1 MKQTAQCDL
10 LVRFNPRAGVLANN
24 FQRHQTVRINAR
36 RMLDQ
41 SGRKNGTTPKPKFCS
56 KERERPEPTEAP
68 RILLKP
74 ALSAQA
80 DLSLNS
86 AQDDLT
92 RKAPVWL
99 VPRIDQRFH
108 GVPQAEVQKD
118 QSRKHLI
125 GSLTRLV
132 LNHPEKV
139 KLMDDAFKNNDDAH
153 RPMSANAK
161 ETLKHIR
168 PLWALTKGSMPAL
181 FEVRVR
187 RTRVLR
193 LKESICTGIQQS

>member
-1 MKQTAQCDL
+1 MRKSAQCDL
-10 LVRFNPRAGVLANN
+10 LVRFNAPAGLRIGMLANN
-24 FQRHQTVRINAR
+24 FQRHQTARINAH

-56 KERERPEPTEAP
+56 KERGLNPTEAP
-68 RILLKP
+68 RIFLKQAP
-74 ALSAQA
+74 SAQA

-86 AQDDLT
+86 AQGDLT

-161 ETLKHIR
+161 ETLKHSTFVSSHKR
-168 PLWALTKGSMPAL
+168 FNA
-181 FEVRVR
+181 
-187 RTRVLR
+187 
-193 LKESICTGIQQS
+193 SIA